1 MIGALDMEQQR
12 LISSALTEV
21 VAQKIIDRLPSV
33 RHNLRFEFQDDFQF
47 LLVSIPYDP
56 ASTFTSEERKQLG
69 QEIDRLM
76 PSREGELT
84 WMINFVQDGKVID
97 SYFGGDSL
105 SPELG
110 L

>member
-1 MIGALDMEQQR
+1 MEHQR
-12 LISSALTEV
+12 LISPALTEV
-21 VAQKIIDRLPSV
+21 VAQKIHDRLPSA
-33 RHNLRFEFQDDFQF
+33 RHDLRFEFQDDFQF
-47 LLVSIPYDP
+47 LLVSIPYEP
-56 ASTFTSEERKQLG
+56 VSTFTSEERKQLG

-76 PSREGELT
+76 PSREGEFT